1 MSHYTVA
8 VLHSPEQDIPELLA
22 PYNENLEVEPY
33 VWRTKSEMI
42 KDAKDRVKDYYKDPK
57 WYDDDEFRKKYI
69 KPFLNAKTDEEFYN
83 AERNDLDDR
92 EFDEDGNELNT
103 YNPKSK
109 WDWYSIGGRWGGMLK
124 LKSGVDPE
132 WEDDDWVSDSARIKD
147 IDFSRDE
154 EAYAK
159 CYDWWVDNIDNEPE
173 EWNDFYKKEYYE
185 KMYKDAEDYA
195 NQCASFSTFAVVTPD
210 GEWHE
215 MGEMGWF
222 GCSNETP
229 EEARAWHDNYMNL
242 VHSVP
247 EDYYMTIVDCHI

>member
-8 VLHSPEQDIPELLA
+8 VLHSEKQDITELLA
-22 PYNENLEVEPY
+22 PYDENLEVEPY
-33 VWRTKSEMI
+33 IWRTKTEMI
-42 KDAKDRVKDYYKDPK
+42 NDAKGRVKNYHEDPK
-57 WYDDDEFRKKYI
+57 WYDNDVFRKKYI

-92 EFDEDGNELNT
+92 EFDEDGNELST

-109 WDWYSIGGRWGGMLK
+109 WDWYSIGGRWSGMLK
-124 LKSGVDPE
+124 LKSNE
-132 WEDDDWVSDSARIKD
+132 WEDDDYLVDSARIKD

-154 EAYAK
+154 EVYAK
-159 CYDWWVDNIDNEPE
+159 AYDWWVNNIDNEPE
-173 EWNDFYKKEYYE
+173 EWNDFYKREYYE
-185 KMYKDAEDYA
+185 GMYKDADDYA
-195 NQCASFSTFAVVTPD
+195 NQCASFSTFALVTPD

-229 EEARAWHDNYMNL
+229 EEARAWHNNYMNL

-247 EDYYMTIVDCHI
+247 DDYYMTIVDCHI